1 MSYKDTVQKIL
12 DVIGGEKN
20 VNRVTHCVT
29 RLRLELKDENLVNDD
44 DVKKIP
50 GVIGIMKKNGQYQII
65 LGNDV
70 ANYYK
75 EFVKLGNFE
84 SDSVVQGHKG
94 NILERIIEY
103 IAGSMTP
110 IIPAM
115 LGGGMLKVLVIILPM
130 LGILQSDSQTIAF
143 LTFFGDA
150 PYYFLPLL
158 LAYSASQKLKVTS
171 TLAMS
176 VAGVL
181 LHPNFVQM
189 VQSGNPLSLFG
200 APVTPA
206 SYGSSV
212 VPILIMVWLMKYIEK
227 IIAKLTP
234 AITKS
239 FLQPTLV
246 LLVSSCI
253 ALVVVGPIGV
263 IVGEGLSNLVGQM
276 YGVAGW
282 LTLAILGAI
291 MPFIVMTGMHWA
303 FAPIFLAASIATPD
317 VLILPAMLGSNLA
330 QGAASMAVAL
340 KSKNNNTKQIAF
352 AAGFSALLAG
362 ITEPALYG
370 VTLKYKKPL
379 YAAMI
384 GGGLA
389 GLFAGLTSVKAYLF
403 AVPSLIALPQFI
415 YSDVP
420 SNIVNALIVAVI
432 SVVIT
437 FVLAYIFGIDE
448 EESSSNLEVKAG
460 VSNKKMIFSPIS
472 GEIIPLSDVQD
483 KTFSDKLIGDG
494 VAIIPSE
501 GKVYAPFDGKITN
514 IFPTKHAIGLKSDE
528 GVELLIHIGLDTVE
542 LKGQGFIS
550 HVEEGDRVFK
560 NQLIF
565 EMDLNLIKTKGYETV
580 TPVIVTNTNDFL
592 DVLVLPNNQTIEHS
606 KELLVILYEMGFN
619 VFRTSIAWSRIFPKG
634 DEEEPN
640 EAGLKY
646 YDELFDELHA
656 HGIEPLVTLSHY
668 ETPLYLARKYHG
680 WVDRRMIH
688 FYEKFARTVL
698 ERYKDKVKYWLTFNE
713 VNSVLELPFT
723 SGGIDIPKENLS
735 KQELYQAIHH
745 ELVASSLVTK
755 IAREINSEF
764 KVGCMVLAMP
774 AYPMT
779 PNPKDVWATHEYE
792 NLNYLFSDV
801 HVRGYYPNYAKRYFK
816 ENDINIEFAAEDAEL
831 LKNYTVDFLSF
842 SYYMSVTQSAIPT
855 QYNSGEGNIIGGLV
869 NPYLESSEWGWQIDP
884 IGLRIILNRYY
895 DRYQIPLFIV
905 ENGLGAKDQLIKDEF
920 NNLTVQDDYR
930 IQYMKE
936 HLLQVAEALQDGVE
950 IMGYTSWGC
959 IDCVSMSTAQLSKR
973 YGLIYVDRND
983 DGNGTFNRYKKMS
996 FTWYKGVIESNGES
1010 LFK

>member
-227 IIAKLTP
+227 IIAKLTL

-362 ITEPALYG
+362 
-370 VTLKYKKPL
+370 
-379 YAAMI
+379 
-384 GGGLA
+384 
-389 GLFAGLTSVKAYLF
+389 LTSVKAYLF

-448 EESSSNLEVKAG
+448 EESSSNLEVEAG

-606 KELLVILYEMGFN
+606 KELLVIL
-619 VFRTSIAWSRIFPKG
+619 
-634 DEEEPN
+634 
-640 EAGLKY
+640 
-646 YDELFDELHA
+646 
-656 HGIEPLVTLSHY
+656 
-668 ETPLYLARKYHG
+668 
-680 WVDRRMIH
+680 
-688 FYEKFARTVL
+688 
-698 ERYKDKVKYWLTFNE
+698 
-713 VNSVLELPFT
+713 
-723 SGGIDIPKENLS
+723 
-735 KQELYQAIHH
+735 
-745 ELVASSLVTK
+745 
-755 IAREINSEF
+755 
-764 KVGCMVLAMP
+764 
-774 AYPMT
+774 
-779 PNPKDVWATHEYE
+779 
-792 NLNYLFSDV
+792 
-801 HVRGYYPNYAKRYFK
+801 
-816 ENDINIEFAAEDAEL
+816 
-831 LKNYTVDFLSF
+831 
-842 SYYMSVTQSAIPT
+842 
-855 QYNSGEGNIIGGLV
+855 
-869 NPYLESSEWGWQIDP
+869 
-884 IGLRIILNRYY
+884 
-895 DRYQIPLFIV
+895 
-905 ENGLGAKDQLIKDEF
+905 
-920 NNLTVQDDYR
+920 
-930 IQYMKE
+930 
-936 HLLQVAEALQDGVE
+936 
-950 IMGYTSWGC
+950 
-959 IDCVSMSTAQLSKR
+959 
-973 YGLIYVDRND
+973 
-983 DGNGTFNRYKKMS
+983 
-996 FTWYKGVIESNGES
+996 
-1010 LFK
+1010 